1 MLELP
6 ALTTRIV
13 SLTVSGPDRLLQLAM
28 AKKGG
33 YCARRQA
40 RPDIVRARGE
50 DDRNACAE
58 HDARRVGMR
67 EEGEILRQHVA
78 GLKIRHD
85 ENLRLTGYRRFDP
98 LDPRSLRADRV
109 VEGKRTI
116 ELPARDL
123 PAIGHLTQSRRL
135 DRRWDACGHGLDGRE
150 DRDFRRAESQSGIE
164 ING

>member
-13 SLTVSGPDRLLQLAM
+13 SDTALCPDRLLQLAI
-28 AKKGG
+28 AKKDCNG
-33 YCARRQA
+33 ARSHA
-40 RPDIVRARGE
+40 RPDIVCARGE
-50 DDRNACAE
+50 YDRNARAE

-67 EEGEILRQHVA
+67 EEGEVLRQHVA

-85 ENLRLTGYRRFDP
+85 ENLRLTGDRGFDP
-98 LDPRSLRADRV
+98 LDPRSLRADRI

-123 PAIGHLTQSRRL
+123 PAIGHLAQSRRL
-135 DRRWDACGHGLDGRE
+135 DRRWDACGHRLDGRE
-150 DRDFRRAESQSGIE
+150 DRDFRRAES
-164 ING
+164 